1 MAEPVAASPRAD
13 IDEEEARWRHLT
25 RMTGIAGLAV
35 FVLTVAW
42 IVTTSVSGAREP
54 AFDGDADAV
63 LVYFRATGSTLA
75 GFGSYLVVVAMV
87 AMIWFAIG
95 LALLLGRAEGKPPWR
110 SSVAAASALI
120 FVGLVLNA
128 PGEAASHRAQ
138 TLTPELA
145 TYAFDVANLEFANG
159 WVAMGS
165 FMLCAGWVLISTRFA
180 PRWLGWLAV
189 VGGVGLVLSRAAWTS
204 PVWLLPYAFFWL
216 WVIIISVRLLR
227 LAPART
233 RSS

>member
-1 MAEPVAASPRAD
+1 MAEPVTASPRAD
-13 IDEEEARWRHLT
+13 IDEEARWRQLT

-42 IVTTSVSGAREP
+42 IVTTAVSGAGEP
-54 AFDGDADAV
+54 AFDGDAHAV
-63 LVYFRATGSTLA
+63 LAFFRATGSTLA

-87 AMIWFAIG
+87 ALIWFAIG
-95 LALLLGRAEGKPPWR
+95 LALLLGRLEGKPSWR
-110 SSVAAASALI
+110 ASIAGASALI
-120 FVGLVLNA
+120 FVGLVLNP

-145 TYAFDVANLEFANG
+145 TYAFDVGNLQFANG
-159 WVAMGS
+159 WVALGS
-165 FMLCAGWVLISTRFA
+165 FSLCTGWAMISARFA

-216 WVIIISVRLLR
+216 WVIIISFRLLR
-227 LAPART
+227 LAPAGT